1 MNDRTTRDIS
11 DDFLKKLTTEDEYSE
26 ILNMARENECLIL
39 PRKYKVKDKLKDK
52 VIIYYQGQKV
62 LEIEEN
68 KKISL
73 DNSFVKKCK
82 NKWALKPFFEAT
94 KKIIELYPDK
104 SDEKTKQQEM
114 FLNINEGNNDFFVF
128 DMEYQQH
135 KGKND
140 PRSENGGND
149 NPRPDLVAVKSD
161 GTLVF
166 VELKVGDKA
175 LDGDQGIA
183 GHLNSAKEF
192 NFQEEEFSGMI
203 KQVVKLNYAEKLTD
217 CEKIKK
223 IIKDDFRIIE
233 KRYIF
238 ALIDCKNKENIK
250 KQLDNQA
257 QKAIKDME
265 ELKWQ
270 VFFTGKE
277 DLSEL
282 FTYDEYKKRL

>member
-1 MNDRTTRDIS
+1 M
-11 DDFLKKLTTEDEYSE
+11 

-39 PRKYKVKDKLKDK
+39 PRKDKVNDKVKDK

-62 LEIEEN
+62 LEIGKDKVEKNE
-68 KKISL
+68 KIFL
-73 DNSFVKKCK
+73 ENSFVKKCK

-114 FLNINEGNNDFFVF
+114 FFKINEENNDFFVF

-135 KGKND
+135 KGKTE

-175 LDGDQGIA
+175 LDGAQGIA

-192 NFQEEEFSGMI
+192 DKLQEEEFSGMI

-223 IIKDDFRIIE
+223 IIKDDFKIIE
-233 KRYIF
+233 KREYIF
-238 ALIDCKNKENIK
+238 ALIGYKNKEKIK
-250 KQLDNQA
+250 KRLDNQA

-265 ELKWQ
+265 ELNWQ
-270 VFFTGKE
+270 VFFTETE

-282 FTYDEYKKRL
+282 FTYDKYMKGL